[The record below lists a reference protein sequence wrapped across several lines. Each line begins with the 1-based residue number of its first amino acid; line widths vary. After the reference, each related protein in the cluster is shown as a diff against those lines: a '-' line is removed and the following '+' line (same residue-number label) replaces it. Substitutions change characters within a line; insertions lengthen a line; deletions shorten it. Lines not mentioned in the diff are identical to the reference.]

1 MAKPCSTCPFIHTE
15 ESEMAQNSGCL
26 PGPWE
31 IIQMK
36 IETGNNWACHSNCN
50 RICQGMVQNAEVF
63 PNGSQLD
70 FTTGELIHDTDVHD
84 LKQYTDDKKA

>member
-1 MAKPCSTCPFIHTE
+1 
-15 ESEMAQNSGCL
+15 MAQNSGCL